1 MFFKNK
7 KTYNHR
13 NPFGIT
19 TEDDFSLHLS
29 RSEDRSTISDVY
41 QGDLSDSPRLRPL
54 INLSVIKI
62 TLVLVCCVLG
72 LVLARAGYLQVIRGD
87 YYYALAEGNR
97 IRIEN
102 IPAIRGVVYDRNLN
116 LLVENVPSFTITIT
130 AADLPEDTEDRD
142 QVLNMAAEIIN
153 ISRGEIEA
161 ILAEYKDVYYQAVP
175 IARNVSHERTMAMA
189 AQNQLLPGVDY
200 VLTTERSYA
209 TDSARSLSHILG
221 FMGKIDPD
229 EIDLRLQ
236 QGYAR
241 TDEIGKQGIE
251 QSYEEILRGR
261 VGEKV
266 VEVDALGNEIVIINE
281 EQPVEG
287 ENVVLTID
295 ADLQSYIEMRLSE
308 HQTNSQDYKAAV
320 IAIDPNSGE
329 ILSLVSMPSFDSND
343 FVGGINSSNYHDLI
357 SDPDQPLFPR
367 AIAGEYPSGSTFKP
381 VVAAAALSEGLI
393 TEYTSFLSGG
403 GLAISTWF
411 FPDWKAGGH
420 GLTDVRK
427 AIAESVNTFFYI
439 IGGGYEDFVGLGVD
453 RITEYARLFG
463 FGSLTGIDL
472 IGESEGFLPSKEW
485 KQKYKNE
492 RWYVG
497 DTYHLAI
504 GQGDILVTPIQIAA
518 MTSVFANGGTLFE
531 PHLLHDVEAMGTD
544 ITVGNDT
551 RQGVWSDSIEVV
563 RSGLRQAVTDGSARY
578 LLTVT
583 EPVAGKT
590 GTAQVGGDSDYHA
603 WFTGF
608 GPYEDPEIVLTI
620 LIEQGGE
627 GAEVAVP
634 IARDVFNWWFENR

>member
-1 MFFKNK
+1 MLFKNK
-7 KTYNHR
+7 KTSNSH

-19 TEDDFSLHLS
+19 TEDGFSLHLS
-29 RSEDRSTISDVY
+29 RSEDQSTITDLY
-41 QGDLSDSPRLRPL
+41 QGELSENPRLRPL
-54 INLSVIKI
+54 INLSVIKV
-62 TLVLVCCVLG
+62 TLIVVCFILG
-72 LVLARAGYLQVIRGD
+72 LVLARAGYLQIIRGD

-130 AADLPEDTEDRD
+130 ADDLPDDTEERD
-142 QVLNMAAEIIN
+142 QVLNVTAEIIN
-153 ISRGEIEA
+153 IPRGEIEA

-175 IARNVSHERTMAMA
+175 IARNVSHEKTMAIA
-189 AQNQLLPGVDY
+189 SQNQLLPGVDY
-200 VLTTERSYA
+200 LLTTERAYA
-209 TDSARSLSHILG
+209 TDAARSLSHILG
-221 FMGKIDPD
+221 FMGKLDPD

-251 QSYEEILRGR
+251 KTYEELLRGQ
-261 VGEKV
+261 VGEKI

-287 ENVVLTID
+287 QNIIMAID
-295 ADLQSYIEMRLSE
+295 SELQSFIEMRLSE
-308 HQTNSQDYKAAV
+308 YQDKNKNIKASV
-320 IAIDPNSGE
+320 IALDPNNGQV
-329 ILSLVSMPSFDSND
+329 LSLVSLPSFDSND
-343 FVGGINSSNYHDLI
+343 FVGGINSSIYHSLI

-381 VVAAAALSEGLI
+381 VVAVAALSEGLI
-393 TEYTSFLSGG
+393 NEYTSFLSSG

-420 GLTDVRK
+420 GLTNVRK
-427 AIAESVNTFFYI
+427 ALAESVNTFFYI
-439 IGGGYEDFVGLGVD
+439 IGGGYEDFIGLGVD
-453 RITEYARLFG
+453 RIVEYAGYFG
-463 FGSLTGIDL
+463 LGSVSGID
-472 IGESEGFLPSKEW
+472 IAGEALGFLPSKEW
-485 KQKYKNE
+485 KEKFKNE

-504 GQGDILVTPIQIAA
+504 GQGDILVTPLQIAV
-518 MTSVFANGGTLFE
+518 MTSVFANGGMLYQ
-531 PHLLHDVEAMGTD
+531 PHLLYDVEQSGKDVREDVTADAIRIVREGL
-544 ITVGNDT
+544 
-551 RQGVWSDSIEVV
+551 RQGVTE
-563 RSGLRQAVTDGSARY
+563 GSSRY

-590 GTAQVGGDSDYHA
+590 GTAQPGGDKDYHA

-608 GPYEDPEIVLTI
+608 GPYENPEIVLTI
-620 LIEQGGE
+620 LIEEGGE
-627 GAEVAVP
+627 GSEVAVP
-634 IARDVFNWWFENR
+634 IARDIFNWWFANR

>member
-1 MFFKNK
+1 MLFKNK
-7 KTYNHR
+7 KTSNSH

-19 TEDDFSLHLS
+19 TEDGFSLHLS
-29 RSEDRSTISDVY
+29 RSEDQSTITDLY
-41 QGDLSDSPRLRPL
+41 QGELSENPRLRPL
-54 INLSVIKI
+54 INLSVIKV
-62 TLVLVCCVLG
+62 TLIVVCFILG
-72 LVLARAGYLQVIRGD
+72 LVLARAGYLQIIRGD

-130 AADLPEDTEDRD
+130 ADDLPDDTEERD
-142 QVLNMAAEIIN
+142 QVLNVTAEIIN
-153 ISRGEIEA
+153 IPRGEIEA

-175 IARNVSHERTMAMA
+175 IARNVSHEKTMAIA
-189 AQNQLLPGVDY
+189 SQNQLLPGVDY
-200 VLTTERSYA
+200 LLTTERAYA
-209 TDSARSLSHILG
+209 TDAARSLSHILG
-221 FMGKIDPD
+221 FMGKLDPD

-251 QSYEEILRGR
+251 ETYEQLLRGQ
-261 VGEKV
+261 VGEKI

-287 ENVVLTID
+287 QNIIMAID
-295 ADLQSYIEMRLSE
+295 SELQSFIEMRLSE
-308 HQTNSQDYKAAV
+308 YQDKNKNIKASV
-320 IAIDPNSGE
+320 IALDPNNGQV
-329 ILSLVSMPSFDSND
+329 LSLVSLPSFDSND
-343 FVGGINSSNYHDLI
+343 FVGGINSSIYHSLI

-381 VVAAAALSEGLI
+381 VVAVAALSEGLI
-393 TEYTSFLSGG
+393 NEYTSFLSSG

-420 GLTDVRK
+420 GLTNVRK
-427 AIAESVNTFFYI
+427 ALAESVNTFFYI
-439 IGGGYEDFVGLGVD
+439 IGGGYEDFIGLGVD
-453 RITEYARLFG
+453 RIVEYAGYFG
-463 FGSLTGIDL
+463 LGSVSGID
-472 IGESEGFLPSKEW
+472 IAGEALGFLPSKEW
-485 KQKYKNE
+485 KEKFKNE

-504 GQGDILVTPIQIAA
+504 GQGDILVTPLQIAV
-518 MTSVFANGGTLFE
+518 MTSVFANGGMLYQ
-531 PHLLHDVEAMGTD
+531 PHLLYDVEQSGKDVREDVTADAIRIVREGL
-544 ITVGNDT
+544 
-551 RQGVWSDSIEVV
+551 RQGVTE
-563 RSGLRQAVTDGSARY
+563 GSSRY

-590 GTAQVGGDSDYHA
+590 GTAQPGGDKDYHA

-608 GPYEDPEIVLTI
+608 GPYENPEIVLTI
-620 LIEQGGE
+620 LIEEGGE
-627 GAEVAVP
+627 GSEVAVP
-634 IARDVFNWWFENR
+634 IARDIFNWWFANR